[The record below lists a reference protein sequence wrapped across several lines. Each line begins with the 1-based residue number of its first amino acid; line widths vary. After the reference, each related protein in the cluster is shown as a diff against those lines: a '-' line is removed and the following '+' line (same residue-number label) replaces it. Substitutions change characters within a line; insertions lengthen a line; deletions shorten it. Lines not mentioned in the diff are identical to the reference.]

1 MTLLCKEPLVNN
13 FQYEVSWWLRK
24 STCAIFILK
33 DKRNKEW
40 FHSKLLYYIKRLC
53 ITELQSVQKSKA
65 DIVYC
70 F

>member
-1 MTLLCKEPLVNN
+1 MKWVDDLENP
-13 FQYEVSWWLRK
+13 
-24 STCAIFILK
+24 TCAIFIFK

-53 ITELQSVQKSKA
+53 ITELQSIQKSKA

>member
-1 MTLLCKEPLVNN
+1 MKWVDDLENP
-13 FQYEVSWWLRK
+13 
-24 STCAIFILK
+24 TCAIFIFK

-53 ITELQSVQKSKA
+53 ITELQSIQKSKA
-65 DIVYC
+65 DIVYY